1 MIVTL
6 TPNPSIDRTVAV
18 DTVRHGEVNR
28 ATSSRIDPGGKGI
41 NVSRALA
48 AQGVD
53 TLAVLPL
60 GGPEGGVIAS
70 LLEAAGVS
78 HRPVP
83 VTGTVRSNVAVV
95 EPDGTTTKINEPGPT
110 LSPVEVDAVVA
121 CALEAAAG
129 ADWLVASGSLPPG
142 APDDLYATLVH
153 RALAA
158 GCRVAIDG
166 SGAAMRLAVAAGPSL
181 IKPNHEEL
189 AELVDHPLPTLG
201 DVLDAAADI
210 VSAGVERVV
219 VSLGGDGALLVDGG
233 TVAHVRTRVPHVQST
248 VGAGDCTLAGLLAG
262 LTAGQAPERA
272 LATGALWGSAAV
284 MLPGSRVPAPADL
297 DGIPVETTL
306 TPDRSL
312 TLAR

>member
-18 DTVRHGEVNR
+18 DGLRHGEVNR

-48 AQGVD
+48 AQGVA
-53 TLAVLPL
+53 TMAVLPV

-70 LLEAAGVS
+70 LLDAAGVPN
-78 HRPVP
+78 RTVT

-95 EPDGTTTKINEPGPT
+95 EPDGATTKVNEPGPV
-110 LSPVEVDAVVA
+110 LSPEEVDAVLA
-121 CALEAAAG
+121 RALHAASG
-129 ADWLVASGSLPPG
+129 ADWLVGSGSLPPG
-142 APDDLYATLVH
+142 APDTLYATLVA
-153 RALAA
+153 RARAI

-166 SGAAMRLAVAAGPSL
+166 SGAAMRHAVAAGPSL
-181 IKPNHEEL
+181 VKPNHEEL
-189 AELVDHPLPTLG
+189 TELVGHPLPTLG
-201 DVLDAAADI
+201 DVLDAAAGL

-219 VSLGGDGALLVDGG
+219 VSLGRDGAVLVDAD
-233 TVAHVRTRVPHVQST
+233 TVAHVRTTVPQVLST
-248 VGAGDCTLAGLLAG
+248 VGAGDCTLAGLLAS
-262 LTAGQAPERA
+262 LTAGDPPERA

-284 MLPGSRVPAPADL
+284 RLPGSRVPTPADL

-306 TPDRSL
+306 DPDRSL
-312 TLAR
+312 TLTP